1 MEDCNHQS
9 QKNKIA
15 NVIYN
20 NDTSSYKDITYNKKE
35 QTIKL
40 FDKFDEYIISIG
52 KDVIRN
58 YLLKTVV
65 YKLKNRFI
73 ELQINQSNLYIFF
86 LKLLN
91 NLIYKIN

>member
-9 QKNKIA
+9 QKNKIT

-20 NDTSSYKDITYNKKE
+20 NDTSSYNDITYNKKE

-73 ELQINQSNLYIFF
+73 
-86 LKLLN
+86 
-91 NLIYKIN
+91 